1 LPTSVKWP
9 LLAALLT
16 WASTTSSPTKIKQ
29 RFDPKKKALSSL
41 VPSHSIGLP
50 YQRPQVEDVPETP
63 VVSHNARLYEVHD
76 LAGARLELASM
87 NEEAPVE
94 VPAWPPS
101 PQDPVHRRIV
111 RFQDENLQL
120 QQIGEDEVSRL
131 RQEIFDLEDH
141 FKALEERGP

>member
-1 LPTSVKWP
+1 
-9 LLAALLT
+9 
-16 WASTTSSPTKIKQ
+16 
-29 RFDPKKKALSSL
+29 
-41 VPSHSIGLP
+41 
-50 YQRPQVEDVPETP
+50 
-63 VVSHNARLYEVHD
+63 VHD

-141 FKALEERGP
+141 FEALEERGP